1 MSQFYRISMK
11 TITLELPDETASIL
25 ESGGEAL
32 RLVIEQSVINQLLDT
47 DRLQRE
53 RILAV
58 TLALGV
64 EAKKNGMTD
73 EILQEILH
81 SED

>member
-1 MSQFYRISMK
+1 MK